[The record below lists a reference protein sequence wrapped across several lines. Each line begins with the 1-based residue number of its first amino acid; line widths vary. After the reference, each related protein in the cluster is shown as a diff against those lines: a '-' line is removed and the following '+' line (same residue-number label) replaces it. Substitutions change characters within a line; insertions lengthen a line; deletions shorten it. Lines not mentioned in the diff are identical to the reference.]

1 MQDFIQKKYVK
12 YHKGSGQL
20 CCHVEALHAA
30 PPAADRY
37 TDNIVLGIMAQ
48 THCAGIISTVS
59 RQMVD
64 LNKLPDGMN
73 NEGVQEYRN
82 CVRDILEHLGIVQEN
97 EWINRHYLH
106 LSIHG
111 MKDEHHGPF
120 AIEVGTRN
128 GQSCSKE
135 MKKWLKETMIKK
147 ASEMIPGSTLCLMK
161 SLSEILLWYVT
172 GEGMARNTGAMG
184 QNFIPFNWKS
194 PIIYGKTS
202 ILLSWSYWPIRFYHF
217 MKDFHKFPS
226 FHK

>member
-147 ASEMIPGSTLCLMK
+147 ASEMIPRIDIVFDEKFIGDP
-161 SLSEILLWYVT
+161 SLVCHRRGDGKEYRGYGTKFHTFQLEISHYLRENFHSVVVELLAHTV
-172 GEGMARNTGAMG
+172 
-184 QNFIPFNWKS
+184 
-194 PIIYGKTS
+194 
-202 ILLSWSYWPIRFYHF
+202 L
-217 MKDFHKFPS
+217 S
-226 FHK
+226 FHERFS